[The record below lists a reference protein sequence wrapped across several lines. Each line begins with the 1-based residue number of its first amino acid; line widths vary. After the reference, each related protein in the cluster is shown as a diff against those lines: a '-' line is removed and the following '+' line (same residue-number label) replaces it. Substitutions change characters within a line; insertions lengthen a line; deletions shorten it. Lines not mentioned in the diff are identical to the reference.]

1 MVVGTVKLECILER
15 VLETGTVAA
24 TFNCKVFFML
34 QIGPFLDF
42 RWEATSSDLGSVRFL
57 QITMIQIQI
66 CVLYSLYSFCE

>member
-34 QIGPFLDF
+34 QIGPFSRF
-42 RWEATSSDLGSVRFL
+42 SVGSDVVRFRFSPFFTDNDDTDPNL
-57 QITMIQIQI
+57 CFVFTVF
-66 CVLYSLYSFCE
+66 VL